1 MTKQSLR
8 ASNLEF
14 SNDAEAAALPVLC
27 DAGDHCVLLMI
38 ISSPSLTAACTGKPT
53 CNCFAS
59 PAMHLRQP
67 ET

>member
-8 ASNLEF
+8 ASNSEF
-14 SNDAEAAALPVLC
+14 SNDAEAAVLPVQC
-27 DAGDHCVLLMI
+27 DAGDHCVLLMT
-38 ISSPSLTAACTGKPT
+38 ISLPSLTADCTGKPT

-67 ET
+67 AT